1 VPVIVAE
8 SAIAVVWVIAAVLE
22 TVVASAIEA
31 TAFRIAVREVS
42 GTPAEIASAIAASE
56 AAVAQVW
63 EIVAAVLAATV
74 DSTEPT
80 RDRAAVAVRP
90 ASAAAVAVALAV
102 AVAAVVAA
110 ASAVVVAVAAAAVDA
125 AAVAE
130 DVGGEI
136 MKKKNTRTNKQFT
149 LTVRGTMVFS
159 TVAIVSLCLLVAT
172 ASAQPSQKGKG
183 FSSPQEA
190 ADSLI
195 AAASTYDEAQLKE
208 ILGPASWDIIH
219 TGEPAR
225 DKENSM
231 AFAEQARAKMNV
243 EVDSKNRNRATLIV
257 GTDDWPFPVPLLKV
271 GKAWHFDVT
280 AGRQELLR
288 RRVGRNELD
297 AIQICRGYVE
307 AQHEYALAKKENGVN
322 QYAQRIISTPGQQ
335 DGLAWR
341 NADGTWDGP
350 IGEKVAQA
358 IVRGYTNR
366 NEPYHGYFF
375 KVLKGQGPAAPL
387 GELDYV
393 IKGVMIGGFA
403 LIASPAQYRNTGVKS
418 FMVSQDGVVYEKDL
432 GPNTLTT
439 FQSIDRFNPD
449 RSWTPVKE
457 DN

>member
-1 VPVIVAE
+1 
-8 SAIAVVWVIAAVLE
+8 
-22 TVVASAIEA
+22 
-31 TAFRIAVREVS
+31 
-42 GTPAEIASAIAASE
+42 
-56 AAVAQVW
+56 
-63 EIVAAVLAATV
+63 
-74 DSTEPT
+74 
-80 RDRAAVAVRP
+80 
-90 ASAAAVAVALAV
+90 
-102 AVAAVVAA
+102 
-110 ASAVVVAVAAAAVDA
+110 
-125 AAVAE
+125 
-130 DVGGEI
+130 
-136 MKKKNTRTNKQFT
+136 MKKKNTRENKTFT
-149 LTVRGTMVFS
+149 LTVRGIMVS
-159 TVAIVSLCLLVAT
+159 SAVALLSLCLLVAT
-172 ASAQPSQKGKG
+172 FAQSNRQATSRGKG
-183 FSSPQEA
+183 FASPHEA
-190 ADSLI
+190 ADALV
-195 AAASTYDEAQLKE
+195 AATSSYDEAQLKE
-208 ILGPASWDIIH
+208 ILGPNSWDIIH

-231 AFAEQARAKMNV
+231 AFAEQARARMSI
-243 EVDSKNRNRATLIV
+243 EVDPKNRNRATMVV
-257 GTDDWPFPVPLLKV
+257 GNEDWPFPMPLTKV
-271 GKAWHFDVT
+271 GSLWYFDAN
-280 AGRQELLR
+280 AGRLELLR

-341 NADGTWDGP
+341 KEDGTWDGP

-358 IVRGYTNR
+358 IVRGYANR

-439 FQSIDRFNPD
+439 FQSIERFNPD